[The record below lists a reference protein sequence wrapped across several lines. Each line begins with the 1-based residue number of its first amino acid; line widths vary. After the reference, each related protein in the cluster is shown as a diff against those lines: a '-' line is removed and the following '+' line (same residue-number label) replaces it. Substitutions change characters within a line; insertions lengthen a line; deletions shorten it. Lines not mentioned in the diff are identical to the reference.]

1 MPLFS
6 AGCTRKRLLV
16 HLSHAVDS
24 LALKN
29 PPSTLDVPLEGAL
42 DGKVNVQFFEVNG
55 REFCHFESISNA
67 LTRLERGT
75 YGRCTRCG
83 KRIEAE
89 VLAELPLADWCLECE
104 IQESQP

>member
-6 AGCTRKRLLV
+6 ASSPRKRLLV
-16 HLSHAVDS
+16 HLSAAVET
-24 LALKN
+24 LALKR

-42 DGKVNVQFFEVNG
+42 DGKVKVQFFEVNDP
-55 REFCHFESISNA
+55 EFCHFENISNA
-67 LTRLERGT
+67 LIRLERGT

-104 IQESQP
+104 VQESHR